1 MKILLVTDGTEFSDY
16 AIEKVL
22 AMGLCN
28 QNEIKI
34 LSVVNFP
41 VPIGLDPIGGMA
53 SYPEMEK
60 TQKDFAEKIVAE
72 AAEMIRREQPAMLIS
87 TEVTVGAPESRIVD
101 IAEEW
106 QADLIV
112 VGSHGYNT
120 WERLLLGSVSSAV
133 VHHAPCSVLVARR
146 RKTKK

>member
-22 AMGLCN
+22 AMGLCKE
-28 QNEIKI
+28 NEIKV
-34 LSVVNFP
+34 LSIVNFP
-41 VPIGLDPIGGMA
+41 VPVGLDPIGGMA
-53 SYPEMEK
+53 SYPEMEQ
-60 TQKDFAEKIVAE
+60 TQKEYAEKIVNT
-72 AAEMIRREQPAMLIS
+72 AAEKIRSAHENMNVS
-87 TEVTVGAPESRIVD
+87 TQVAVGSPESRIVD
-101 IAEEW
+101 VAEEW
-106 QADLIV
+106 NADLIV

-146 RKTKK
+146 PKSE

>member
-22 AMGLCN
+22 AMGICN
-28 QNEIKI
+28 ENEIKI

-41 VPIGLDPIGGMA
+41 VPVGLDPIGGMA
-53 SYPEMEK
+53 SYPEMEH
-60 TQKDFAEKIVAE
+60 TQKEYAEKVVKSAAEKIRQANRN
-72 AAEMIRREQPAMLIS
+72 MNIL
-87 TEVTVGAPESRIVD
+87 TEVTVGSPESRIVD
-101 IAEEW
+101 VAEEW
-106 QADLIV
+106 NADLIV

-146 RKTKK
+146 PK

>member
-16 AIEKVL
+16 AIDKVL
-22 AMGLCN
+22 AMGICTE
-28 QNEIKI
+28 NEIKI
-34 LSVVNFP
+34 ISVVNFP
-41 VPIGLDPIGGMA
+41 VPVGLDPISGMA
-53 SYPEMEK
+53 SYPEMEQ
-60 TQKDFAEKIVAE
+60 TQKEYADRVVQSAAEKILSANQN
-72 AAEMIRREQPAMLIS
+72 ISIS
-87 TEVTVGAPESRIVD
+87 TEVVVGSPESRIVD
-101 IAEEW
+101 VAEEW

-146 RKTKK
+146 PKA

>member
-1 MKILLVTDGTEFSDY
+1 MRILLVTDGTEFSDY
-16 AIEKVL
+16 AIEKVV

-41 VPIGLDPIGGMA
+41 VPVGLDPIGGMA

-60 TQKDFAEKIVAE
+60 TQKDYAENVVREAAEKIRA
-72 AAEMIRREQPAMLIS
+72 EQPDLTI
-87 TEVTVGAPESRIVD
+87 TTQVTVGAPESRIVD

-106 QADLIV
+106 RAELIV
-112 VGSHGYNT
+112 VGSHGYNA

-133 VHHAPCSVLVARR
+133 VHHAPCSVLVARKSKSPR
-146 RKTKK
+146 

>member
-22 AMGLCN
+22 AMGICTE
-28 QNEIKI
+28 NEIKI
-34 LSVVNFP
+34 LSVINFP
-41 VPIGLDPIGGMA
+41 VPVGLDPIGGMA
-53 SYPEMEK
+53 SYPEMEN
-60 TQKDFAEKIVAE
+60 TQKEYAERVVQSAAEKISSAN
-72 AAEMIRREQPAMLIS
+72 QNLNIS
-87 TEVTVGAPESRIVD
+87 TQVAVGSPESRIVD

-106 QADLIV
+106 GADLIV

-133 VHHAPCSVLVARR
+133 VHHAPCSVLVAR
-146 RKTKK
+146 KPK

>member
-1 MKILLVTDGTEFSDY
+1 MRILLVTDGTEFSDY

-28 QNEIKI
+28 ENEIKI

-41 VPIGLDPIGGMA
+41 VPVGLDPIGGMA
-53 SYPEMEK
+53 SYPEMEQ
-60 TQKDFAEKIVAE
+60 TQKDYAENTVQT
-72 AAEMIRREQPAMLIS
+72 AAERIRSVHQGLEIS
-87 TEVTVGAPESRIVD
+87 TEVAVGSPESRIVD

-106 QADLIV
+106 SADLIV

-120 WERLLLGSVSSAV
+120 WERLLLGSVSSAI
-133 VHHAPCSVLVARR
+133 VHHAPCSVLVAR
-146 RKTKK
+146 KPKV

>member
-22 AMGLCN
+22 AMGICTE
-28 QNEIKI
+28 NEIKI

-41 VPIGLDPIGGMA
+41 VPVGLDPIGGMA
-53 SYPEMEK
+53 SYPEMEN
-60 TQKDFAEKIVAE
+60 TQKEYAERVVQSAAEKISSAN
-72 AAEMIRREQPAMLIS
+72 QNLNIS
-87 TEVTVGAPESRIVD
+87 TQVAVGSPESRIVD

-106 QADLIV
+106 GADLIV

-133 VHHAPCSVLVARR
+133 VHHAPCSVLVAR
-146 RKTKK
+146 KPK

>member
-1 MKILLVTDGTEFSDY
+1 MRILLVTDGTEFSDY

-28 QNEIKI
+28 ENEIKI

-41 VPIGLDPIGGMA
+41 VPVGLDPIGGMA
-53 SYPEMEK
+53 TYPEMEQ
-60 TQKDFAEKIVAE
+60 TQKDYAEKVVRTAE
-72 AAEMIRREQPAMLIS
+72 ERIRATHQNLSIT
-87 TEVTVGAPESRIVD
+87 TEVTVGSPESRIVD
-101 IAEEW
+101 IAEDW
-106 QADLIV
+106 NADLIV

-133 VHHAPCSVLVARR
+133 VHHAPCSVLVAR
-146 RKTKK
+146 KTKS